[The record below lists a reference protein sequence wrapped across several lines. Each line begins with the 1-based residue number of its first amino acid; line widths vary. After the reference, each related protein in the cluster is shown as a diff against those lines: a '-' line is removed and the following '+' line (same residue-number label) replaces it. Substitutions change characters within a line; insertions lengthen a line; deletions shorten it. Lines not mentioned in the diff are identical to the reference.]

1 MRRLPDLVATAAA
14 VAVAGVGL
22 ACAATGGAT
31 SSTDLLS
38 QDLAGLQYESLFE
51 LLEQHNK
58 VRVATGSGS
67 YALAV
72 RVRTQGEM
80 GSGGGRGEGLNP
92 DDEGGFPESGGGGG
106 GQGSNATAIGQG
118 NYVAAKLYVDGSEE
132 ANAVTRL
139 REISLDSIER
149 LRILRPTEASS
160 RLGGSGDFG
169 AVAVTLK
176 GDG

>member
-1 MRRLPDLVATAAA
+1 MRRLPDLLTTAAA
-14 VAVAGVGL
+14 VAVAAVGL

-31 SSTDLLS
+31 SSTDLLA

-58 VRVATGSGS
+58 VRVATGTGS

-92 DDEGGFPESGGGGG
+92 EGGFPEEGGGGG
-106 GQGSNATAIGQG
+106 GEASNATAIGQG

-132 ANAVTRL
+132 GNAVTRL
-139 REISLDSIER
+139 REIDLDSIER
-149 LRILRPTEASS
+149 LQILRPTEASS

-176 GDG
+176 GGD